1 MARGNHGPF
10 GTTITARTRSAN
22 LLDLAAMTS
31 LKSLDDAPKT
41 LKISRRQLQR
51 WISAGRI
58 TRYKSEGD
66 RKVYVDLDEV
76 RKLRKPRPVPP
87 RAKLG

>member
-1 MARGNHGPF
+1 
-10 GTTITARTRSAN
+10 
-22 LLDLAAMTS
+22 MTS

-41 LKISRRQLQR
+41 VKVSRRQLQR
-51 WISAGRI
+51 WISEGRI

-76 RKLRKPRPVPP
+76 RDLRKPKPVPP
-87 RAKLG
+87 KPKSK